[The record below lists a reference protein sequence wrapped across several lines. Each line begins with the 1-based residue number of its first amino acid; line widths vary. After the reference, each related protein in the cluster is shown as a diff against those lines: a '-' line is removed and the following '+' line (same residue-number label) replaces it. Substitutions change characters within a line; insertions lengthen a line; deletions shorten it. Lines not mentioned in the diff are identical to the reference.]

1 MIIIPIKWLFH
12 WEYTLFSNKPKSV
25 RISDLRYGHRRLSMD
40 SQSGVWGPHFQLSSF
55 LVPFKIRDLHLR
67 VKQTKAV
74 TIVIKAVT
82 IVSKG
87 TDYEDY
93 EENIPGTTRK
103 IRNSHVHV
111 MLSMATVHCATMRH
125 QQQSNTLH
133 AVAPADFYGGF
144 GKIKHAQR
152 PTWSFFQEEYGTSMH
167 LPDSYAFLENEQ
179 RGNASQR
186 GVEDCCF

>member
-1 MIIIPIKWLFH
+1 
-12 WEYTLFSNKPKSV
+12 
-25 RISDLRYGHRRLSMD
+25 MD
-40 SQSGVWGPHFQLSSF
+40 SQSGVCGPHFQLSSF
-55 LVPFKIRDLHLR
+55 LVPFKIRDLHLP

-74 TIVIKAVT
+74 TIVTKAVT

-87 TDYEDY
+87 TDY

-111 MLSMATVHCATMRH
+111 MLSMVTVHCATMRH

-152 PTWSFFQEEYGTSMH
+152 PT
-167 LPDSYAFLENEQ
+167 
-179 RGNASQR
+179 
-186 GVEDCCF
+186 